1 MFKNETDKT
10 TKGEATRRRLM
21 DLAME
26 TFLAKGFQ
34 RTTLRDLSKATGL
47 SLGSFYYYFPSKESI
62 IIAFYEE
69 NFASFREEAITSFG
83 KEKKFE
89 KLFEGVLETRIRTMT
104 PEREIF
110 LQLSSSATDPESPLS
125 PFSPSTE
132 VVRNATIG
140 IFYELGLRSD
150 LKVPRTIA
158 PYLPHL
164 LWFSM
169 MGVIF
174 FWTFDRSPGQERT
187 HKLIP
192 ILSRNTARLLRAL
205 ALPIVGKHILPFKE
219 ILSLFPDLKPY
230 QPTKLNI
237 GDQP

>member
-1 MFKNETDKT
+1 MFKNESDKT

-21 DLAME
+21 DQAMRI
-26 TFLAKGFQ
+26 FLERGFQ

-69 NFASFREEAITSFG
+69 NFASFREEAIGSFG
-83 KEKKFE
+83 NEKKFE
-89 KLFEGVLETRIRTMT
+89 KLFEAVLETRIRTMT

-110 LQLSSSATDPESPLS
+110 LQLSSAATDPESPLS
-125 PFSPSTE
+125 PFSPDTAE
-132 VVRNATIG
+132 VRDATVA
-140 IFYELGLRSD
+140 IFYELQRRSD
-150 LKVPRTIA
+150 LNVPRAIA
-158 PYLPHL
+158 PYHPHL

-169 MGVIF
+169 MGVVL
-174 FWTFDRSPGQERT
+174 FWTFDRSAGQERT
-187 HKLIP
+187 RKLIP
-192 ILSRNTARLLRAL
+192 ILARNTARLLRAL

-230 QPTKLNI
+230 EPNKPNI